1 MTLSQFIVNNLSM
14 SAVLTNELIP
24 ETVEL
29 EQCIQDK
36 VAEGEGS
43 RAKELASSY
52 FSYSISLE
60 REVLAGR
67 VKSEEAC
74 RLQYSAPRSVAGC
87 VTNIVRSYQTSRAKL
102 DRLFAEFRQ
111 KECEIRHANNY

>member
-1 MTLSQFIVNNLSM
+1 M
-14 SAVLTNELIP
+14 SAMPMNELIS

-29 EQCIQDK
+29 EKYIQDK

-43 RAKELASSY
+43 RAKELASSF
-52 FSYSISLE
+52 FSYSITLE

-74 RLQYSAPRSVAGC
+74 RLRYSAARSVAGC

-111 KECEIRHANNY
+111 KECEIRYANNY